1 MKPVNREILEQVILA
16 SADPVLVV
24 RIDHPDWPVELCNP
38 AFAAVD
44 AADVLGQPFA
54 DVIERL
60 VGREAALEV
69 SESLRSKQ
77 ETSLPLEVN
86 GREFLLALKP
96 LSSPNAAAASHFAAF
111 WRGGSGAV
119 DAADAEVQHE
129 LLKAKRRIRDLS
141 RDDPVTGLLN
151 SAAFRDVLNHDWA
164 VAAREK
170 SALAL
175 VVLTLDDFG
184 AYLEVFGRHAADS
197 CLRRVGQAIRRCTQR
212 ASDVVARLDDE
223 CFVVLSHVADEDG
236 VTAFAEQISA
246 AVRELGVH
254 HPRSRSGRFVTA
266 SYRISVTDA
275 ARDTRAA
282 AKFLDD
288 LLVGPSQ

>member
-96 LSSPNAAAASHFAAF
+96 LSSPDAAA
-111 WRGGSGAV
+111 
-119 DAADAEVQHE
+119 
-129 LLKAKRRIRDLS
+129 
-141 RDDPVTGLLN
+141 
-151 SAAFRDVLNHDWA
+151 
-164 VAAREK
+164 
-170 SALAL
+170 
-175 VVLTLDDFG
+175 
-184 AYLEVFGRHAADS
+184 
-197 CLRRVGQAIRRCTQR
+197 
-212 ASDVVARLDDE
+212 
-223 CFVVLSHVADEDG
+223 
-236 VTAFAEQISA
+236 
-246 AVRELGVH
+246 
-254 HPRSRSGRFVTA
+254 
-266 SYRISVTDA
+266 
-275 ARDTRAA
+275 
-282 AKFLDD
+282 
-288 LLVGPSQ
+288 